1 MYTRSCATEMLR
13 YADLV
18 LDRLDLRDLVQLQ
31 IGYIGA
37 HPFYHEATLLS
48 LKLIVAFVPVTRTVD

>member
-1 MYTRSCATEMLR
+1 MLR

-31 IGYIGA
+31 IGDVGA
-37 HPFYHEATLLS
+37 YPFYREATLLPF
-48 LKLIVAFVPVTRTVD
+48 KLIVALVPVTGTID